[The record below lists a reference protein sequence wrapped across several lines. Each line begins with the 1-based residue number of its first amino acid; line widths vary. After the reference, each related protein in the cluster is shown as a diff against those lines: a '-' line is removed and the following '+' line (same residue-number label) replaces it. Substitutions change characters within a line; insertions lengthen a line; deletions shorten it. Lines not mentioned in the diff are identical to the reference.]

1 MTHVR
6 QKGVLK
12 MFLISLVS
20 LAQTIGNRLTQTP
33 LLAQTIGNQLTQT
46 PLLAQ
51 TTGNQLTQTPLL
63 AQTTGS
69 QARTAIAIQLRHRAR
84 NKIYYIVPHLALFYR
99 GCGEKCNFSGGGQ
112 KCLDARRPQ
121 TREEAY
127 LNGTLTKQVCGQRR
141 RWAFFTTPIE
151 LATYDRA
158 KVPYPYLRLPDEC
171 A

>member
-46 PLLAQ
+46 PLLS
-51 TTGNQLTQTPLL
+51 
-63 AQTTGS
+63 QTTGS
-69 QARTAIAIQLRHRAR
+69 QARTAIAIQLQHRAR

-99 GCGEKCNFSGGGQ
+99 GCGEKCNLSGGGQ

-121 TREEAY
+121 TPEEADLY
-127 LNGTLTKQVCGQRR
+127 GTLTKRGCGPRSRR
-141 RWAFFTTPIE
+141 GVFTNH
-151 LATYDRA
+151 
-158 KVPYPYLRLPDEC
+158 
-171 A
+171 